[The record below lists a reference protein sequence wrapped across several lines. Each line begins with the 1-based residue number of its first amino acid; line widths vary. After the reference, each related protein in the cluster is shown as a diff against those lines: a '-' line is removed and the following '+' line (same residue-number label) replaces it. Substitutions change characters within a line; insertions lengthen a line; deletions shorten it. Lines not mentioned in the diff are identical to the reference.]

1 MNLERIA
8 AFNGALF
15 EIEGEECS
23 YHKNYTMAMGNASVD
38 SAMASVAK
46 RTPLK

>member
-15 EIEGEECS
+15 EIEGEEYS
-23 YHKNYTMAMGNASVD
+23 YYENYTMVMGNASVD

-46 RTPLK
+46 RTPLM